1 MPFAE
6 SGEEERFRRKL
17 TQLRNLGMWLF
28 HCMFQPIISYVSCA
42 KNNHVWLNGYGNA

>member
-17 TQLRNLGMWLF
+17 TQLLRNLGMWLF

-42 KNNHVWLNGYGNA
+42 KK